1 MSQIISVENFVEKK
15 NRITSNIMTKYER
28 ARILGTRALQL
39 SRNAPTNIDTTGLTD
54 PLKIAEQELIL
65 KKCPLILRRNFPN
78 GAFEDWKVSELI
90 YYSI

>member
-1 MSQIISVENFVEKK
+1 MSQIIESEKFTKKK

-39 SRNAPTNIDTTGLTD
+39 SRNAPTSVDTSGITD
-54 PLKIAEQELIL
+54 PLKIAEKELIL

-78 GAFEDWKVSELI
+78 GTFEDWKVSELI
-90 YYSI
+90 FYSI